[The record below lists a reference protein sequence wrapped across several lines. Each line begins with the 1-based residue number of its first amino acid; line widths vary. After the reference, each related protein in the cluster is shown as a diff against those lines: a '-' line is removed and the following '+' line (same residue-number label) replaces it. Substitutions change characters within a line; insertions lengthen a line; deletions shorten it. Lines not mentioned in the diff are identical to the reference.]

1 MVEGFLIIAI
11 LLLILFAV
19 VNINANHRLH
29 ESHPELKRI
38 VKLKDEIDSLETGLN
53 PAEFE
58 EYLIMCK
65 DYLINRYDIR
75 EANGEK
81 KE

>member
-1 MVEGFLIIAI
+1 MVDFIFPLAILVLII
-11 LLLILFAV
+11 FAV

-38 VKLKDEIDSLETGLN
+38 VKLKDEIDGLEARLN

-58 EYLIMCK
+58 EYLTMCK

-75 EANGEK
+75 
-81 KE
+81 

>member
-1 MVEGFLIIAI
+1 MVDFIFPLAILVLII
-11 LLLILFAV
+11 FAV

-38 VKLKDEIDSLETGLN
+38 VKLKDEIDGLEARLN

-58 EYLIMCK
+58 EYLAMCK

-75 EANGEK
+75 
-81 KE
+81 